1 MEYKINLE
9 QEWTPEIFAEEM
21 RKIQEEYKD
30 DPEDSHWVMDAVM
43 VHVLT
48 QLGYGEGATVF
59 AATKKWYA

>member
-1 MEYKINLE
+1 MEYKINLD
-9 QEWTPEIFAEEM
+9 QDWTPETFAEEM

-30 DPEDSHWVMDAVM
+30 DPEDCHWVMDAVM

-59 AATKKWYA
+59 AGTKKWYA